1 MKGPVDPRLV
11 RRARATAPFLAALV
25 VVGVATAALILA
37 QAHLLSGAI
46 SETFESR
53 SLATIRPY
61 LPGIALVFVAR
72 AALAWINEWLSHRA
86 VADVKSQLR
95 ADIMRARLRRP
106 LDASTNSASLVNLTT
121 RGLDDLD
128 GYYSKFLP
136 QLVLAVVVPLMLGIA
151 VLSVDVWSAV
161 VVVLTIGLIPFFMA
175 LIGWTTQ
182 AQIER
187 RFAVAQRLANHFA
200 DLVAGLPTLQVF
212 GRARGQLT
220 GLRKSEQANHD
231 ETMKTLR
238 VSFLSSFALEF
249 IATLSVAIVAVEIG
263 LRVVYDWFDLGPALF
278 ILILAPEI
286 YLPVRL
292 VGTHFHDAQDG
303 LAAAQAAFDYIDETP
318 PAIGSDPVPDDHTLA
333 LDDVSFTYPGTDNPV
348 LAAFSMR
355 VAPGEIVA
363 LAGPSGSGKS
373 TVLGLVMGYLRPDEG
388 RVTVGGTDLVQI
400 DPALWR
406 RQIAWVGQLPGMIA
420 GTIADNVR
428 LGFPDATD
436 ADVREALDAAGGE
449 LLAADRPV
457 GDEAEGLSSGERRR
471 VGLARALLRIRLGG
485 ADLLVLDEPTAGLE
499 AASEAEAVASV
510 RASGAS
516 ALIVTHRER
525 VMAVADRVIHLE
537 AAGEVVA

>member
-25 VVGVATAALILA
+25 VVGIATAALILA

-46 SETFESR
+46 SETFESH
-53 SLATIRPY
+53 SLATITPY

-121 RGLDDLD
+121 KGLDDLD

-136 QLVLAVVVPLMLGIA
+136 QLVLAVVVPLILGIA
-151 VLSVDVWSAV
+151 VLRVDVWSAL

-220 GLRKSEQANHD
+220 GLRRSEQANHH

-303 LAAAQAAFDYIDETP
+303 LAAAQAAFDYIESSP
-318 PAIGSDPVPDDHTLA
+318 EAEGSEPVPGDHTLT
-333 LDDVSFTYPGTDNPV
+333 LRDVRFTYPGTETAV
-348 LAAFSMR
+348 LAGFSMQ
-355 VAPGEIVA
+355 VSPGEIVA
-363 LAGPSGSGKS
+363 LAGPSGAGKS
-373 TVLGLVMGYLRPDEG
+373 TVLGLVMGYLSPDEG
-388 RVTVGGTDLVQI
+388 SVLIGDTDLAFV
-400 DPALWR
+400 DKAAWR

-428 LGFPDATD
+428 LGYADATD
-436 ADVREALDAAGGE
+436 DDVRQALDAAGGE
-449 LLAADRPV
+449 LLELDRPV
-457 GDEAEGLSSGERRR
+457 GDEAEGLSAGERRR

-510 RASGAS
+510 RSSGAS

-525 VMAVADRVIHLE
+525 VMAVADRVVQLSPHQ
-537 AAGEVVA
+537 AVTP